1 LADQPGRLN
10 TKELSSDATLR
21 DQQDDHQRL
30 HSHRGRRRTPVV
42 SALNSQALPPAVGVT
57 IGAIVAIAGAVVHWA
72 TPNTTTDPQVAATQS
87 VKLKTVHKVNTPP
100 AAGP

>member
-1 LADQPGRLN
+1 MQ
-10 TKELSSDATLR
+10 LSEINKTIINVCTLIVAV
-21 DQQDDHQRL
+21 
-30 HSHRGRRRTPVV
+30 GAPVV

-87 VKLKTVHKVNTPP
+87 VKLKPAGDVHKVNTPP